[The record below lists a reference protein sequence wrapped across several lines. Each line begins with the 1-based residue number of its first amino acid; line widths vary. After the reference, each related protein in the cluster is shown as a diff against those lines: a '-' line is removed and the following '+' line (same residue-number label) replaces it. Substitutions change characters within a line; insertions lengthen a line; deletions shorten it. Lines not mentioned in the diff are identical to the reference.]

1 METFLLIIHIILAVL
16 LISSVLLQKSD
27 GGALG
32 IGGSS
37 NDLMS
42 SRTAGNFLTKFT
54 AVVATLFIL
63 TSISLT
69 LVNKKD
75 TSNIFILQN
84 PHQLPDAY
92 KIYRY
97 GQASSRKTWEVV
109 KKINNSNL
117 GAIAAALNN
126 APRLKPLTEE
136 ELKEKAAQ
144 LQTKLTVFNGLH
156 KEGDSGGPIGVVFKD
171 KFALIGN
178 ITGQQ
183 ATHTI
188 DIIEKIN
195 KAIQVNY
202 LNSNGNNE
210 G

>member
-1 METFLLIIHIILAVL
+1 MENFLLVIHIILAVF

-75 TSNIFILQN
+75 TSNKSII
-84 PHQLPDAY
+84 
-92 KIYRY
+92 
-97 GQASSRKTWEVV
+97 
-109 KKINNSNL
+109 
-117 GAIAAALNN
+117 
-126 APRLKPLTEE
+126 
-136 ELKEKAAQ
+136 
-144 LQTKLTVFNGLH
+144 
-156 KEGDSGGPIGVVFKD
+156 D
-171 KFALIGN
+171 K
-178 ITGQQ
+178 
-183 ATHTI
+183 
-188 DIIEKIN
+188 IEKLD
-195 KAIQVNY
+195 K
-202 LNSNGNNE
+202 NSSSQPKIPNSK
-210 G
+210 